1 MRLLPLRLA
10 RLAPLSLLA
19 LAALAACGGGAPASV
34 PPIAELPVPPL
45 MRAQHGARPVDTT
58 TPAPA
63 PAPAPVD
70 RPQATHAAVPPALQA
85 IADAPDRTDA
95 DKKLD
100 GGRHPAELL
109 AFLGLKPGM
118 RVAELAAG
126 GGYTTELL
134 ARDVGPN
141 GIVYAQNAPFVLQRF
156 AEKPWS
162 ERLVRPAMASV
173 VRIDRDFDDPLPPEA
188 KPLDEVVSAFIYHDT
203 VWMKVDRARMN
214 KAIFEALKP
223 GGIYALLDNTARE
236 GSGLADV
243 QTVHRIDEKSV
254 IGEVLQAG
262 FKLVGESNFLRNPA
276 DARDWNDSPRE
287 AGDRRGTGDRFALRF
302 QKP

>member
-1 MRLLPLRLA
+1 MNARSARTRLA
-10 RLAPLSLLA
+10 VPASLL
-19 LAALAACGGGAPASV
+19 LAGGCAHA
-34 PPIAELPVPPL
+34 PVPVEPN
-45 MRAQHGARPVDTT
+45 AVI
-58 TPAPA
+58 
-63 PAPAPVD
+63 V
-70 RPQATHAAVPPALQA
+70 AAA
-85 IADAPDRTDA
+85 DRTDA
-95 DKKLD
+95 DRALD
-100 GGRHPAELL
+100 PGRHPVEML
-109 AFLGLKPGM
+109 AFLAISPGAH
-118 RVAELAAG
+118 VAEIGAG

-134 ARDVGPN
+134 ARDVGRN
-141 GIVYAQNAPFVLQRF
+141 GIVYAQNSPFVLHRF
-156 AEKPWS
+156 AAKPWS
-162 ERLVRPAMASV
+162 ERLVRSAMANV
-173 VRIDRDFDDPLPPEA
+173 IRVDRDFDDPLPPEA
-188 KPLDEVVSAFIYHDT
+188 KQLDEVVSAFIYHDT

-276 DARDWNDSPRE
+276 DAHDWNDSPRE